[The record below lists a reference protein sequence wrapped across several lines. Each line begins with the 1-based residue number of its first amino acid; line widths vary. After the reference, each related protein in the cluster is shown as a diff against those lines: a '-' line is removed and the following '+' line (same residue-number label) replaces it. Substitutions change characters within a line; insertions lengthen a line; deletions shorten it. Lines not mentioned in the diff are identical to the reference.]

1 MRLKLNILLFSVLAF
16 LLSYWGGISYL
27 GTILET
33 PAYYLASLVFEKK
46 VAPEELLQKY
56 KNGEIKI
63 LIVPGHDKESYG
75 AQYRGVTE
83 ASLNAEL
90 GGYLFEFLRN
100 EPKFTIFIT
109 RKSTGETN
117 EWFSDYIESQK
128 TSIAFFKETVK
139 NAFKEVVSSGN
150 FIKQNKI
157 FHNPAADNTSQA
169 LYGVN
174 KWANDNNI
182 DIVLH
187 LHLNDYPGRKYDM
200 PGKYKGFSIYVP
212 DRQFPNGE
220 VSIELAKSIKNEL
233 AKITSGSNFPKEK
246 EVVIEDQQLIAVGS
260 NASRKGASILLEYGY
275 IYEPQFIDKEIR
287 HIALREMAEATYLGL
302 KNFFGN

>member
-1 MRLKLNILLFSVLAF
+1 
-16 LLSYWGGISYL
+16 L
-27 GTILET
+27 GTMLEA

-46 VAPEELLQKY
+46 VTPEELLQKY

-63 LIVPGHDKESYG
+63 LIVPGHDKENYG

-100 EPKFTIFIT
+100 EPKFTVFVT
-109 RKSTGETN
+109 NKSTGETN
-117 EWFSDYIESQK
+117 GWFSDYIESQK
-128 TSIAFFKETVK
+128 SSIASFRESVKNTFKEAVRT
-139 NAFKEVVSSGN
+139 GN
-150 FIKQNKI
+150 FVKQNKVR
-157 FHNPAADNTSQA
+157 HNPATDNASQA

-187 LHLNDYPGRKYDM
+187 LHLNDYPQRKYDM

-220 VSIELAKSIKNEL
+220 ASIEIAESIKEEL
-233 AKITSGSNFPKEK
+233 AKIASPSNFSKEK
-246 EVVIEDQQLIAVGS
+246 EIVVEDQQLIAIGS

-275 IYEPQFIDKEIR
+275 IYETQFYDKEIR
-287 HIALREMAEATYLGL
+287 HFALREMAEATYRGL
-302 KNFFGN
+302 KNFFDKK

>member
-1 MRLKLNILLFSVLAF
+1 
-16 LLSYWGGISYL
+16 L
-27 GTILET
+27 GTMLET

-46 VAPEELLQKY
+46 VTSGELLQKY

-63 LIVPGHDKESYG
+63 LIVPGHDKENYG
-75 AQYRGVTE
+75 TQYRGVTE

-100 EPKFTIFIT
+100 EPKFTVFIT
-109 RKSTGETN
+109 NKSTGETN
-117 EWFSDYIESQK
+117 GWFSDYLKSQK
-128 TSIAFFKETVK
+128 SSIAFFKESVK
-139 NAFKEVVSSGN
+139 NTFKEAVRSGN
-150 FIKQNKI
+150 FVKQNKVR
-157 FHNPAADNTSQA
+157 HNPAADNASQA

-187 LHLNDYPGRKYDM
+187 LHLNDYPQRKYDM

-220 VSIELAKSIKNEL
+220 ASIEIAKSIKEEL
-233 AKITSGSNFPKEK
+233 AKIAPASNFPKEK
-246 EVVIEDQQLIAVGS
+246 EIIIEDQQLIAVGS
-260 NASRKGASILLEYGY
+260 NASREGVSILLEYGY
-275 IYEPQFIDKEIR
+275 IYEPQFYDKEIR
-287 HIALREMAEATYLGL
+287 SFALEELAEATSRGL
-302 KNFFGN
+302 RDFFKK